1 VTKEPVTYSS
11 LLPYYILLV
20 AVLLIWVFAGI
31 EVSSFLVVRLYTDQF
46 LWFAY
51 ALSVMLAVAPILW
64 AIARIMKRRVS
75 FNQDMKWDYHNQELE
90 YTEFSNMMADYASG
104 YSHLISRKDLRL
116 LAAALIMIAAAMI
129 LPVSFAA
136 ISVSLV
142 FILPFAYGGLELV
155 YGILLTSYF
164 YRDISNEAS
173 AHFHYENPRRLEG
186 ACKLLQDTPGFSMV
200 GVGFS
205 MGEAGGYYSFRS
217 PAAIGR
223 ITGIEAV
230 AKVEITVG
238 DISPPLTA
246 FGTVSSIA
254 EGDALKRMMELQP
267 GDELSQLK
275 GIVRW
280 CITTYVEENG
290 SNEILDDI
298 MDELGFDA
306 NSSDDS

>member
-1 VTKEPVTYSS
+1 VTYSS

-164 YRDISNEAS
+164 YRDISNEATS
-173 AHFHYENPRRLEG
+173 SCKIHPDFPWLVWDFQWEKLEDTTLLEVQRR
-186 ACKLLQDTPGFSMV
+186 
-200 GVGFS
+200 
-205 MGEAGGYYSFRS
+205 
-217 PAAIGR
+217 
-223 ITGIEAV
+223 
-230 AKVEITVG
+230 
-238 DISPPLTA
+238 
-246 FGTVSSIA
+246 
-254 EGDALKRMMELQP
+254 
-267 GDELSQLK
+267 
-275 GIVRW
+275 
-280 CITTYVEENG
+280 
-290 SNEILDDI
+290 
-298 MDELGFDA
+298 
-306 NSSDDS
+306 